1 MPRRRRSLA
10 LVACASLLLAATAQ
24 GQGASA
30 TENGQAHLGLAAA
43 GAFVFSGSWAS
54 IEHGFHAFALGTT
67 VDLGHFRSRRVR
79 LLADLEYMLTLPH
92 EERVE
97 IEGKSYRDVYR
108 DFSGHV
114 AVAFHGA
121 SPTARVSPYVATGVG
136 VHVLSSTFGSSS
148 IDQRYNTNNFGL
160 LAAAGMRIAIGNGGR
175 RALQLEVRGL
185 QARDVRRVSVHA
197 GVAAL
202 FNDLIRR

>member
-1 MPRRRRSLA
+1 M
-10 LVACASLLLAATAQ
+10 VACASLSLAAAAQ
-24 GQGASA
+24 GQGQPA

-43 GAFVFSGSWAS
+43 GAFVLSGSWAS

-108 DFSGHV
+108 DLSGHV

-136 VHVLSSTFGSSS
+136 VHVLSSTFGTLS

-160 LAAAGMRIAIGNGGR
+160 LAAAGMRIAIGSGGR

-185 QARDVRRVSVHA
+185 QARDVRRVGVHV
-197 GVAAL
+197 GMAAL
-202 FNDLIRR
+202 FNDLVRR